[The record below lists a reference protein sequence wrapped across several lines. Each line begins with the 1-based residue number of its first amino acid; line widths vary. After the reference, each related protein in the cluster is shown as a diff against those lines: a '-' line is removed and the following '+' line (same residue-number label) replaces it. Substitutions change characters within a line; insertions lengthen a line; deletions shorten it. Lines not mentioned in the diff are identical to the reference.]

1 MCHEVITFVPWISVI
16 LADMAEADKLTNVY
30 QPSSSKK
37 PCASCLVSKD
47 DLNNM
52 DLIEISPRTPY
63 NMRKAI
69 ENDEA
74 HDNSIHPEP
83 NVFWK
88 LRYKIIINL

>member
-1 MCHEVITFVPWISVI
+1 
-16 LADMAEADKLTNVY
+16 MAEADKLTNVY

-52 DLIEISPRTPY
+52 GLIEILSRTFY
-63 NMRKAI
+63 NMRKVI
-69 ENDEA
+69 ENNET
-74 HDNSIHPEP
+74 HDNLIYPEP